1 MLCEPRDGAL
11 QPRVSPTFSTLS
23 GSGSFKIAEE
33 SIITLPFISPLVKS
47 LPFND
52 HTTLEGHWGNPVRK
66 QHPKQIIGAL
76 SGAGYGPLLIIL
88 SPLALLGHCWPC
100 TSPTVQRRQ
109 YRIQQ

>member
-1 MLCEPRDGAL
+1 MLYINLLNSVIVMLCEPRDGAL

-52 HTTLEGHWGNPVRK
+52 HTAVEGHPGSPVGK
-66 QHPKQIIGAL
+66 QHAKQIRGAL
-76 SGAGYGPLLIIL
+76 SGAGYGSSLLRLNELPLV
-88 SPLALLGHCWPC
+88 GHC
-100 TSPTVQRRQ
+100 
-109 YRIQQ
+109 